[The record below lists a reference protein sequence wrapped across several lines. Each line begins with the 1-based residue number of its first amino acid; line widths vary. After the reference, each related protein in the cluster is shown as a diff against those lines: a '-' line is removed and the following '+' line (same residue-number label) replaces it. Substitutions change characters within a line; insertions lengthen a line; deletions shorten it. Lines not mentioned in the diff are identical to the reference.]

1 MIKPDKIICDPD
13 SVPINVPT
21 NVTSAV
27 STNFYNKNVRYKM
40 GCYILHTIL
49 LLVILLFIVDI
60 ICYHYVKYRS
70 ILKNVLPC

>member
-40 GCYILHTIL
+40 GCYILHTNF
-49 LLVILLFIVDI
+49 VIGHITI
-60 ICYHYVKYRS
+60 YS
-70 ILKNVLPC
+70 